1 MIDNK
6 TLFVSDLDGTL
17 LNSSQCL
24 SEYTISTIN
33 RLVEDGMIFS
43 YATARSYVTA
53 SRVTQGISPKLPVI
67 VYNGCSVLQNGSG
80 KQLLSVVF
88 TEQETDVIR
97 AGLAEHGISP
107 IVYAYIDGIEK
118 FSYCNRDMT
127 ADAQEF
133 LLSRKGDI
141 RDHPVPAEQLYFGEV
156 FYITCIDASDKLFPV
171 YEMLKDSFYCVY
183 QKDIY
188 SGAQWLEIMPGEA
201 SKANAVMKLKKLLG
215 CERVVSFGD
224 GKNDIPMFQISDE
237 CYAVEN
243 ADAELKCFATAVI
256 GSNDADGVA
265 RWLAKMNKKEK
276 SSCVR

>member
-1 MIDNK
+1 MTDNR
-6 TLFVSDLDGTL
+6 TLYVSDLDGTL

-24 SEYTISTIN
+24 SEYTVSTIN

-53 SRVTQGISPKLPVI
+53 SKVTCGISPKLPVI

-80 KQLLSVVF
+80 EQLLSVVF
-88 TEQETDVIR
+88 TGQETDVIR
-97 AGLAEHGISP
+97 SGLVEYGISP
-107 IVYAYIDGIEK
+107 IVYAYIDGVEK

-127 ADAQEF
+127 VDAREF

-141 RDHPVPAEQLYFGEV
+141 RDNPVSSERLYMGEV
-156 FYITCIDASDKLFPV
+156 FYITCIDTQDKLFPV

-188 SGAQWLEIMPGEA
+188 SGAQWLEIMPAEA
-201 SKANAVMKLKKLLG
+201 SKARAVMKLKKLLG

-237 CYAVEN
+237 CYAVAN
-243 ADAELKCFATAVI
+243 ADAELKRFATEII
-256 GSNDADGVA
+256 GSNDVDGVA
-265 RWLAKMNKKEK
+265 RWLAEMNKK
-276 SSCVR
+276 